1 MRDSLKVGEKDILVR
16 NNFLDSLFLYY
27 SDGSDFFGYTISISK
42 CEFERIFLVIYDVL
56 SDHIGV
62 DLAKV
67 ILQMF
72 VSLLVSDAR
81 DVEIVDSNWIINHI
95 WYLNTFVLDE
105 NSLSQYN
112 SAVAVVRQRLVDIE
126 VNEPQKTFFKKY
138 RSAI

>member
-1 MRDSLKVGEKDILVR
+1 MGNSAKVVEKDILVR

-27 SDGSDFFGYTISISK
+27 SDGSDFFDYTISISK
-42 CEFERIFLVIYDVL
+42 CEFKRIFLVIYDVL
-56 SDHIGV
+56 SDYIGV

-81 DVEIVDSNWIINHI
+81 DDETVDSNWIINHI

-126 VNEPQKTFFKKY
+126 VNEPQKTFYKKY
-138 RSAI
+138 RNAI

>member
-1 MRDSLKVGEKDILVR
+1 MGNSAKVVEKDILVR
-16 NNFLDSLFLYY
+16 NNFLDSLFLCY

-42 CEFERIFLVIYDVL
+42 CDFERIFLVIYDVL
-56 SDHIGV
+56 SDYIGV

-67 ILQMF
+67 ILQKF

-81 DVEIVDSNWIINHI
+81 DGEIVDSNWIINHI